1 MLYFLYAFLCLV
13 GIFKES
19 ICKFALPEVKEDM
32 FVLQN
37 QNQIQLSNVRY
48 LIIWKKKLVNL
59 ILFYLIP
66 KKKQLFRTLILELF
80 NILQT
85 RWDDTDRLL
94 PAILSRLQ
102 SNASESRTW
111 TPVSWFVYD

>member
-48 LIIWKKKLVNL
+48 LII
-59 ILFYLIP
+59 
-66 KKKQLFRTLILELF
+66 
-80 NILQT
+80 
-85 RWDDTDRLL
+85 
-94 PAILSRLQ
+94 
-102 SNASESRTW
+102 
-111 TPVSWFVYD
+111 